1 MQWEKQRSFEAN
13 KQLFG
18 LGRTTLEPCRAVW
31 DQAGK
36 EFFYCTQ
43 DTAVL
48 GCVEPFSLIFLPDLP
63 CLGLSALLC
72 CGGGGDLSADTV
84 IFREDAF
91 GTRREAQWLHTSWS
105 SPR

>member
-43 DTAVL
+43 DTADL
-48 GCVEPFSLIFLPDLP
+48 ECVEPFSLIFLPDLP

-72 CGGGGDLSADTV
+72 CGCGGDLSADTV